1 MRSRVVE
8 CLYDNVVCMVGKT
21 HQLIGFASVYSAA
34 LLTGVEGI
42 NIQTFIACFIL
53 ISLGS
58 LTPDLD
64 NEKNKIYT
72 LVPIGQRT
80 FSEVFERVFGKHR
93 SVSHSFI
100 GILILGWIS
109 HWLMYHIP
117 LENGFNADYLWASF
131 MIALI
136 AHIGADM
143 YTKDGVPLLWPL
155 KITFYGIPFKP
166 LRIRTG
172 SWVEFVFV
180 EGGVILST
188 AILTY
193 ILWDRVV
200 SLVFFG

>member
-1 MRSRVVE
+1 MLCDKVKG
-8 CLYDNVVCMVGKT
+8 MTGKT
-21 HQLIGFASVYSAA
+21 HQLIGFASVYCVA
-34 LLTGVEGI
+34 LFTGVSGL
-42 NIQTFIACFIL
+42 NTQTFIAAIML

-64 NEKNKIYT
+64 NEKNRIYT

-80 FSEVFERVFGKHR
+80 LSEVFERVFGKHR
-93 SVSHSFI
+93 SVSHS
-100 GILILGWIS
+100 ILGIVILGYIS
-109 HWLMYHIP
+109 RWLIFQIP
-117 LENGFNADYLWASF
+117 EANGFNFDYLWYSF

-172 SWVEFVFV
+172 SWVEFVVV
-180 EGGVILST
+180 EGSVLVLIAVMTYLYWSN
-188 AILTY
+188 LT
-193 ILWDRVV
+193 
-200 SLVFFG
+200 SLLPHNQ